1 MSDLQLIAI
10 SGDMSKGGLSDT
22 NTIINIDYENKKLV
36 DTFLKHQN
44 HFHNKAY
51 DKSFPN
57 KSSSKAYEKYVKSF
71 LILKELG
78 IFASK
83 YDFRTIW
90 KYTFKDE
97 RIN

>member
-22 NTIINIDYENKKLV
+22 NTIINIDYENKKEV
-36 DTFLKHQN
+36 DTFLKNQN

-57 KSSSKAYEKYVKSF
+57 KSSNKAYDKYVKSF
-71 LILKELG
+71 LRLKELG
-78 IFASK
+78 IFTSK
-83 YDFRTIW
+83 YDFRTTW
-90 KYTFKDE
+90 EYTYK
-97 RIN
+97 